1 MQSLRRCR
9 RVRCAPIKKSLSKQA
24 LKGTRTRLWS
34 NKTKIAKLS
43 ELRKNEL
50 LPRGAA
56 CVHVIAKC
64 GGSFVGV
71 AGCAVGR
78 WCVPCEALA
87 QMRCTSERVPC
98 TLLRSAAVSFP
109 FPHAK
114 SDAAHIA
121 FRLIAFPIRCM
132 RRKHAAI
139 SRNLFLPRLVTKQYV
154 SLSSACNGTFRLK
167 LTYIHV

>member
-9 RVRCAPIKKSLSKQA
+9 RVHCAPIKKSLSKQA

-50 LPRGAA
+50 LQRGA
-56 CVHVIAKC
+56 C
-64 GGSFVGV
+64 GVSCEVFVDPSLASLVVRWV
-71 AGCAVGR
+71 AGAYR
-78 WCVPCEALA
+78 ARHWR
-87 QMRCTSERVPC
+87 RCSAHRSACRASLV
-98 TLLRSAAVSFP
+98 RSAAGSFP
-109 FPHAK
+109 FPRTK

-121 FRLIAFPIRCM
+121 FHLIAFPMRCM
-132 RRKHAAI
+132 RRNHAAI

-154 SLSSACNGTFRLK
+154 SLSSACNGAFRLK
-167 LTYIHV
+167 LTYIHA

>member
-1 MQSLRRCR
+1 MQSVQRCR

-50 LPRGAA
+50 LPRGACRA
-56 CVHVIAKC
+56 RYCEVRRLLRWR
-64 GGSFVGV
+64 
-71 AGCAVGR
+71 R
-78 WCVPCEALA
+78 WCVPCEALV
-87 QMRCTSERVPC
+87 QMRCASERVSC
-98 TLLRSAAVSFP
+98 TLLRSAAVLFP
-109 FPHAK
+109 FPRAQ
-114 SDAAHIA
+114 SNAAHIA

-154 SLSSACNGTFRLK
+154 SLSSACNGAFRLK
-167 LTYIHV
+167 LTYIHA

>member
-50 LPRGAA
+50 LPRGA
-56 CVHVIAKC
+56 C
-64 GGSFVGV
+64 GVS
-71 AGCAVGR
+71 
-78 WCVPCEALA
+78 CEALA
-87 QMRCTSERVPC
+87 RMQCASQSASLRSATV
-98 TLLRSAAVSFP
+98 RSAAVPFP
-109 FPHAK
+109 FPRVK
-114 SDAAHIA
+114 SDARCVTFHQV
-121 FRLIAFPIRCM
+121 AFPMHCM

-154 SLSSACNGTFRLK
+154 SLSSACNGAFRLK
-167 LTYIHV
+167 LTYIHA